1 MTLLGD
7 NGNSALLHNPKK
19 EGGLGVDDIL
29 DFLFYF
35 LLDPIFDLFTHK
47 RFTGAWRFSALLPI
61 AVLAFLVLVFFGVGL
76 DIPLL
81 TIIGAIGAIVS
92 LLASICFGIARDRE
106 WREEWRDRKRKHDES
121 Q

>member
-1 MTLLGD
+1 MDDMLELLMDFLIG
-7 NGNSALLHNPKK
+7 P
-19 EGGLGVDDIL
+19 IL
-29 DFLFYF
+29 DLFS
-35 LLDPIFDLFTHK
+35 HK
-47 RFTGAWRFSALLPI
+47 RFTGKWRFSALFPL